1 MSKIGQ
7 QMEQCRLCYTKGNDQ
22 INLQRETE
30 FSQYVV
36 ETIGQ
41 HIKEVSMHLDIVLC
55 VRVCNT
61 KQHRSQ
67 LIHSNNNEFKFL
79 FQLIARK

>member
-1 MSKIGQ
+1 MSKTDKRKI
-7 QMEQCRLCYTKGNDQ
+7 EQCRLCCTKGNDQ

-41 HIKEVSMHLDIVLC
+41 HIKEVS
-55 VRVCNT
+55 
-61 KQHRSQ
+61 
-67 LIHSNNNEFKFL
+67 
-79 FQLIARK
+79 